1 MYIDTEWLQKF
12 SDSGGIVMQ
21 KKNHIIKNTV
31 LVVDDEELLKKSLR
45 DVLNEDY
52 EVMEASNGQEALDV
66 LKEHYKEISVIVL
79 DLVMPVMDGVSF
91 LKQFNKHDKYKNI
104 PVIVATSSEE
114 EELEHQCLEN
124 GVWDFVMKPYNPV
137 LLKFRIRNAIEKS
150 RMIMTERDP
159 ITGIYTKMKFYQEVR
174 NMLNE
179 VSGETFA
186 FVRFDIDRFKMINN
200 FYGLREGDK
209 VLQTIA
215 NELVRIS
222 GVFDHFVY
230 GHLENDVFACC
241 LPYKEENIDLLVNAL
256 HIKLKKANKDY
267 NIKLSYGVY
276 IITDY
281 SMDISEM
288 YDRAFLAAKSCKGK
302 FVENV
307 VYYDESMIENMR
319 QEQYIINE
327 VNRALEEEQFEVFF
341 QPKINLITDK
351 PFGAEAL
358 VRWRHPEKGMIS
370 PADFIPIYERNG
382 IIGRLDQYMWRH
394 VCKLLRKWL
403 DEGKSP
409 DPISVNVSRVN
420 IYNPHLVDI
429 LKNLVTEYKIPP
441 HYLNLELTE
450 SAFTEDQGLV
460 MRTMSKLH
468 SLGFKIMMD
477 DFGSGYSSLNV
488 LKDMEV
494 DYLKVDM
501 KFLQDEEFNGRGEKV
516 LTSVIRMAK
525 WLHLPS
531 IVEGVETKEQVDF
544 LKCIGCE
551 YAQGFYYAK
560 PMPVE
565 EYEHYM
571 EKDHQNEPSMV
582 VNESTEI
589 INQLWDTRSAAS
601 MVFDNIQ
608 VPVALFE
615 YRNDKAELLR
625 SNCEYDFVFQS
636 QDSILSEKRQNV
648 LRQEREV
655 FNKAFKEAVENV
667 SVCIPQYQYE
677 NGEWYKVLVKY
688 LGKRDETYIMMVTF
702 IDISEY
708 VE

>member
-1 MYIDTEWLQKF
+1 MR
-12 SDSGGIVMQ
+12 
-21 KKNHIIKNTV
+21 KKNKIKNNTI
-31 LVVDDEELLKKSLR
+31 LIVDDEELVKKSLYN
-45 DVLNEDY
+45 VLSEDY
-52 EVMEASNGQEALDV
+52 DIMETSNGQEALDV
-66 LKEHYKEISVIVL
+66 LKDHYKEIAVIVL
-79 DLVMPVMDGVSF
+79 DLVMPVLDGVGF

-104 PVIVATSSEE
+104 PVIVATSSDE
-114 EELEHQCLEN
+114 EELEHQCLES

-150 RMIMTERDP
+150 RMIVTERDSV
-159 ITGIYTKMKFYQEVR
+159 TGIYTKMKFYQEVR
-174 NMLNE
+174 KVLNE
-179 VSGETFA
+179 VSDETFA

-200 FYGLREGDK
+200 FYGLKEGDK
-209 VLQTIA
+209 VLLTIA
-215 NELVRIS
+215 NELERIS
-222 GVFDHFVY
+222 EVFDHFVY

-241 LPYKEENIDLLVNAL
+241 LPYREENIDLLVNAISL
-256 HIKLKKANKDY
+256 KLKKVNKDY
-267 NIKLSYGVY
+267 NIKMSFGVY
-276 IITDY
+276 VINDY
-281 SMDISEM
+281 NMDVSEM

-358 VRWRHPEKGMIS
+358 VRWKHPEKGMIS
-370 PADFIPIYERNG
+370 PSDFIPIYERNG

-394 VCKLLRKWL
+394 VCQLLRKWL

-429 LKNLVTEYKIPP
+429 LKKLVTEYRIPP

-450 SAFTEDQGLV
+450 SAFMEDQSLV

-477 DFGSGYSSLNV
+477 DFGSGYSSLNI

-501 KFLQDEEFNGRGEKV
+501 KFLQNEEFNGRGEKV

-551 YAQGFYYAK
+551 YAQGYYYAK
-560 PMPVE
+560 PMPAE
-565 EYEHYM
+565 EYERYM
-571 EKDHQNEPSMV
+571 EKDHKNEPSAV

-589 INQLWDTRSAAS
+589 INQLWDTRSPAS
-601 MVFDNIQ
+601 MVFDNLQI
-608 VPVALFE
+608 PVALFE
-615 YRNDKAELLR
+615 YRNDKIELLR

-636 QDSILSEKRQNV
+636 QDSILSEKRQNI
-648 LRQEREV
+648 LQHEKET
-655 FNKAFKEAVENV
+655 FKKAFKEAVERKEA
-667 SVCIPQYQYE
+667 CIPKYQYE
-677 NGEWYKVLVKY
+677 QGECYKVLVKY

-702 IDISEY
+702 IDINEY
-708 VE
+708 IQ

>member
-1 MYIDTEWLQKF
+1 
-12 SDSGGIVMQ
+12 MQ
-21 KKNHIIKNTV
+21 KKNHIKNNTI
-31 LVVDDEELLKKSLR
+31 LIVDDEELLKKSLY
-45 DVLNEDY
+45 DVLNEKYD
-52 EVMEASNGQEALDV
+52 VLEASNGQEALDV
-66 LKEHYKEISVIVL
+66 LKERYKDIAVIVL
-79 DLVMPVMDGVSF
+79 DLVMPVMDGIEF
-91 LKQFNKHDKYKNI
+91 LKHFNKHEKYKNI
-104 PVIVATSSEE
+104 PVIVATSSDE
-114 EELEHQCLEN
+114 EELEQQCLEN
-124 GVWDFVMKPYNPV
+124 GVWDFIMKPYNPV
-137 LLKFRIRNAIEKS
+137 LLKFRIKNAIEKS
-150 RMIMTERDP
+150 SMIVSERDP
-159 ITGIYTKMKFYQEVR
+159 VTGIFTKIKFYQEVQ
-174 NMLNE
+174 NLLME
-179 VSGETFA
+179 VSDETFA

-200 FYGLREGDK
+200 FYGLKEGDK
-209 VLQTIA
+209 VLQAIA
-215 NELVRIS
+215 DELVRIS
-222 GVFDHFVY
+222 EVFDHFVY

-256 HIKLKKANKDY
+256 QIKLKKVNKDY
-267 NIKLSYGVY
+267 NIKMSYGVY
-276 IITDY
+276 VITDY
-281 SMDISEM
+281 SMDVSEM

-327 VNRALEEEQFEVFF
+327 VNRALDEEQFEVFF

-394 VCKLLRKWL
+394 VCQLIRKWL

-429 LKNLVTEYKIPP
+429 FKNLVTEYKIPP

-501 KFLQDEEFNGRGEKV
+501 KFLQDKEFNGRGEKV

-551 YAQGFYYAK
+551 YAQGYYYAK
-560 PMPVE
+560 PMPTE
-565 EYEHYM
+565 DYERYM
-571 EKDHQNEPSMV
+571 EKDHQSESSAV

-608 VPVALFE
+608 LPIALFE
-615 YRNDKAELLR
+615 FRNDKIELLR
-625 SNCEYDFVFQS
+625 SNCEFDFVFHS
-636 QDSILSEKRQNV
+636 QESFCSENKQNV
-648 LRQEREV
+648 LKNENELFKR
-655 FNKAFKEAVENV
+655 AFKEAVKKV
-667 SVCIPQYQYE
+667 TFCIPEYRYE
-677 NGEWYKVLVKY
+677 LGERYKVLIKY
-688 LGKRDETYIMMVTF
+688 LGNRDETYIMMVIF

-708 VE
+708 V